1 MSAPARETLTGL
13 VLAGGRSTR
22 LGQDKVVLPLNG
34 QSLLARTAGLAA
46 RFCPRVVVSGRDP
59 AELGA
64 DLGPGLGQTLD
75 WLPDDEPGHG
85 PMGGILTGLT
95 HLGGP
100 LLVLACDLPLL
111 DEATVAR
118 LVEHR
123 GSRPPG
129 TVITT
134 FLQSATGF
142 IEPLVAV
149 YEDLARPHL
158 AAALAAGE
166 RKLARALPEAARH
179 LIPYGPEEA
188 HVFFNVNYPA
198 DLAVLSRLGRPV
210 ENGL

>member
-1 MSAPARETLTGL
+1 MSAPAREVLTGL

-22 LGQDKVVLPLNG
+22 LGQDKVELPLNG
-34 QSLLARTAGLAA
+34 QSLLARTAGLAV
-46 RFCPRVVVSGRDP
+46 RFCSRVVVSGRNP
-59 AELGA
+59 A
-64 DLGPGLGQTLD
+64 DLGLDLD

-85 PMGGILTGLT
+85 PMGGILTGLA

-129 TVITT
+129 TVVTT

-166 RKLARALPEAARH
+166 RKLARALPEACRH

-198 DLAVLSRLGRPV
+198 DLAVLSRLGRQL

>member
-1 MSAPARETLTGL
+1 VSAPAEDVLTGL

-22 LGQDKVVLPLNG
+22 LGQDKVELPVHG

-46 RFCPRVVVSGRDP
+46 QFCARVVVSGRDP
-59 AELGA
+59 A
-64 DLGPGLGQTLD
+64 DLDLD
-75 WLPDDEPGHG
+75 LAWLPDDAPGQG
-85 PMGGILTGLT
+85 PLGGILTGLT
-95 HLGGP
+95 RLGGP

-111 DEATVAR
+111 DAATVAR

-123 GSRPPG
+123 KRRPAEA
-129 TVITT
+129 VVTT

-166 RKLARALPEAARH
+166 RKLARALPEAGRH
-179 LIPYGPEEA
+179 LIPYGPAEA
-188 HVFFNVNYPA
+188 HVFFNVNFPA
-198 DLAVLSRLGRPV
+198 DLAVLSRLEKSAESGR
-210 ENGL
+210 

>member
-1 MSAPARETLTGL
+1 MSSPAREALTGL

-34 QSLLARTAGLAA
+34 QPLLARTAGLAA
-46 RFCPRVVVSGRDP
+46 RFCARVVVSGRDP
-59 AELGA
+59 A
-64 DLGPGLGQTLD
+64 DLGPGLGQRLD
-75 WLPDDEPGHG
+75 WLPDDAPGHG
-85 PMGGILTGLT
+85 PMGGILTGLA

-118 LVEHR
+118 LVEYR
-123 GSRPPG
+123 VSRPPG
-129 TVITT
+129 TVVTT
-134 FLQSATGF
+134 FLQAATGF

-166 RKLARALPEAARH
+166 RKLARALPEAYRH

-198 DLAVLSRLGRPV
+198 DLAVLSRLGRPA

>member
-1 MSAPARETLTGL
+1 MSAQAREALTGL

-34 QSLLARTAGLAA
+34 QSLLARTVGLAA
-46 RFCPRVVVSGRDP
+46 QFCVRVVVSGRDP
-59 AELGA
+59 ADLGA
-64 DLGPGLGQTLD
+64 DLGADPGPDLD

-85 PMGGILTGLT
+85 PIGGILTGLA

-111 DEATVAR
+111 DAATVAR
-118 LVEHR
+118 LAEHR
-123 GSRPPG
+123 VGRPAG
-129 TVITT
+129 TVVTT

-166 RKLARALPEAARH
+166 RKLARALPAAGRH
-179 LIPYGPEEA
+179 LIPYGPAEA
-188 HVFFNVNYPA
+188 HVFFNVNFPA
-198 DLAVLSRLGRPV
+198 DLAVLSRLEQLA
-210 ENGL
+210 ENGR

>member
-1 MSAPARETLTGL
+1 VNAPAADVLTGL

-22 LGQDKVVLPLNG
+22 LGQDKVELPVHG
-34 QSLLARTAGLAA
+34 QPLLTRTARLAA
-46 RFCPRVVVSGRDP
+46 RFCSRVVVSGRNP
-59 AELGA
+59 A
-64 DLGPGLGQTLD
+64 DLGLD
-75 WLPDDEPGHG
+75 LPWLPDDAPGHG
-85 PMGGILTGLT
+85 PIGGILTGLT

-123 GSRPPG
+123 SHRPEG

-149 YEDLARPHL
+149 YEARAQSHL
-158 AAALAAGE
+158 AGALAAGE
-166 RKLARALPEAARH
+166 RKLARALPEAGRH
-179 LIPYGPEEA
+179 LIPYGPDEA

-198 DLAVLSRLGRPV
+198 DLAVLSRLRQPA
-210 ENGL
+210 ENEL